1 MKKEM
6 SELRQSFLIKALLSL
21 IFISKIS
28 FAVFFVVPSEFSFL
42 IFQHGL
48 HPYLNMAGVLIFGLP
63 LQLLWIKGPRYF
75 KMNGL
80 YFWIVFFLIAI
91 LCMQTIFQIIYVNI
105 EDSPLLQIGSL
116 LMSVFMVLVY
126 GVAIPSLW
134 SVDRIVSYVK
144 KWSSSLVFI
153 SILLLP
159 IAGSVLFK
167 GGRFI
172 GIFKHIPH
180 MVTCATVAFILNLDE
195 FLFLK
200 KMKHNIWSFVLVAFS
215 FLAIVMTGTRS
226 SVLAAMCAAAL
237 ILIFHSVKTHLGL
250 VFKMSV
256 LSFILS
262 FTVFFGLDT
271 YEYAEAV
278 ATGKAALGARQ
289 AQDGVGSRWDEVLRG
304 YETFKEQPWLGHGLL
319 SKFTSGH
326 DVDVSNYNAMK
337 DPHNVFISAGV
348 TGGWPLVLW
357 SLMAVLVCL
366 VGGLKVLAEVPFPQ
380 KQIAVY
386 ILTHLPIL
394 MIYHVHLSIGGM
406 ADRIYWL
413 MFGMLAVLATKNVLA

>member
-28 FAVFFVVPSEFSFL
+28 FAVFLVVPREFSFL

-48 HPYLNMAGVLIFGLP
+48 HPYLNMAGALIFGLP
-63 LQLLWIKGPRYF
+63 LMLLWIRGSRFYR
-75 KMNGL
+75 MNSL

-91 LCMQTIFQIIYVNI
+91 LCVQTFFQITYVNT

-144 KWSSSLVFI
+144 KWSSTLVFI
-153 SILLLP
+153 SMLLLP

-180 MVTCATVAFILNLDE
+180 MVTCATVAFILNLNE
-195 FLFLK
+195 FLYLK
-200 KMKHNIWSFVLVAFS
+200 NMKHNIWSVVLISLS
-215 FLAIVMTGTRS
+215 FFAILMTGTRS
-226 SVLAAMCAAAL
+226 SVLAALGAAAL
-237 ILIFHSVKTHLGL
+237 ILIFHKVKTHLGL
-250 VFKMSV
+250 VFKISV

-271 YEYAEAV
+271 LEYAQAV
-278 ATGKAALGARQ
+278 ATGKAALGGRQ

-304 YETFKEQPWLGHGLL
+304 YEIFKEQPWLGHGLL

-337 DPHNVFISAGV
+337 DPHNMFISAGV
-348 TGGWPLVLW
+348 TGGWPLILW
-357 SLMAVLVCL
+357 SLIAVLVCL
-366 VGGLKVLAEVPFPQ
+366 AGGLWALSAVPFPN

-386 ILTHLPIL
+386 VLTHLPIL

-413 MFGMLAVLATKNVLA
+413 MFGMLAVLTTKNVLA